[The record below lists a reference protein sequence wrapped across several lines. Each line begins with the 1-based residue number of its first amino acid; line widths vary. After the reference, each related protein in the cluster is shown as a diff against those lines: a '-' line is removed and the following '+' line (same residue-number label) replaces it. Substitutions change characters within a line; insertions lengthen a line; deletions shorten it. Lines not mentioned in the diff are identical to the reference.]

1 MRLVTTR
8 LILRRPTLKDAEDI
22 AEHANNLNVSKY
34 LALVPYP
41 YNIKDSRKFISSR
54 SKKEKHQRDFAIMY
68 KPSGKVVGMIGFMGI
83 DNFSKKAE
91 VGYWLGEK
99 YWGQGIATEAMD
111 AMVNFAFQ
119 KLKLIRL
126 QAEVCIENRPSA
138 NLLKKFGFKKEG
150 LKRKAR
156 RAKSTG
162 KWHDVCIYGLLKSDI
177 KL

>member
-22 AEHANNLNVSKY
+22 AKQANNSHVSKY

-41 YNIKDSRKFISSR
+41 YTIKDARKFISSC
-54 SKKEKHQRDFAIMY
+54 SKKKKHQRDFAIMY
-68 KPSGKVVGMIGFMGI
+68 KPSGKVIGMIGFMGI
-83 DNFSKKAE
+83 DNFSKKAD

-99 YWGQGIATEAMD
+99 YWGQGIATEAME
-111 AMVNFAFQ
+111 AMVSFAFQ

-126 QAEVCIENRPSA
+126 QAEVYVKNRLSA
-138 NLLKKFGFKKEG
+138 NLLKKLGFKKEG

-162 KWHDVCIYGLLKSDI
+162 KWHDVCIYGLLKSDVRQ
-177 KL
+177 